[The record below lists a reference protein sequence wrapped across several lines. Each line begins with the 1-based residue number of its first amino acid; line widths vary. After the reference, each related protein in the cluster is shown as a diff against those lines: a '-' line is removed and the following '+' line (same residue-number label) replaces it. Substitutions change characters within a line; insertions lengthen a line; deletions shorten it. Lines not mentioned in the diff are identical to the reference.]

1 MQKSTNDWRELREFA
16 GVRLDES
23 FVLSWALDGD
33 SLCIDLDLCLAP
45 EHSFY
50 EEPRPSEG
58 KCIRA
63 AILECPHCTRLADAE
78 QATDSG
84 DMDREAISNAAEK
97 LGLGRVDGMRRTGD
111 GQYEMNGLFGRVR
124 IDAERPLVRLK
135 DA

>member
-1 MQKSTNDWRELREFA
+1 MQRNTNDWRELREFT

-23 FVLSWALDGD
+23 FVLSWALVRD

-63 AILECPHCTRLADAE
+63 AILEFPHCTRLASEARE
-78 QATDSG
+78 SAAG
-84 DMDREAISNAAEK
+84 DMGHAAIAAEAAA
-97 LGLGRVDGMRRTGD
+97 LGLGKIDGMRRTGD
-111 GQYEMNGLFGRVR
+111 GQYEINGSFGR
-124 IDAERPLVRLK
+124 IQIAAERPLVRLK

>member
-1 MQKSTNDWRELREFA
+1 MQGNTNDWRELREFI

-23 FVLSWALDGD
+23 FVLSWTLVGD

-58 KCIRA
+58 NCIRA
-63 AILECPHCTRLADAE
+63 AILEFPHCTRLAAADRAS
-78 QATDSG
+78 AADS
-84 DMDREAISNAAEK
+84 MDHAAIGGEAAA
-97 LGLGRVDGMRRTGD
+97 LGLGKIDGMRRTGD
-111 GQYEMNGLFGRVR
+111 GQYEIRGLFGRVQ

>member
-1 MQKSTNDWRELREFA
+1 MSDDTNDWRELREFA

-23 FVLSWALDGD
+23 FVLSWALVGD

-63 AILECPHCTRLADAE
+63 AILEFPFCSLVADAE
-78 QATDSG
+78 RSAGSA
-84 DMDREAISNAAEK
+84 DMDSAAIAAAASG
-97 LGLGRVDGMRRTGD
+97 LGLGKVDGMRRIGD
-111 GQYEMNGLFGRVR
+111 GQYEISGSFGRVR

>member
-1 MQKSTNDWRELREFA
+1 MDESTNDWRELREFA
-16 GVRLDES
+16 GIRLDES

-33 SLCIDLDLCLAP
+33 SLCVDLDLCLAP

-58 KCIRA
+58 QCIRA
-63 AILECPHCTRLADAE
+63 AMLDFPHCSLLAEVE
-78 QATDSG
+78 QAVG
-84 DMDREAISNAAEK
+84 LADMDRAAIAAAAAR
-97 LGLGRVDGMRRTGD
+97 LGLGKINGMRRIGD
-111 GQYEMNGLFGRVR
+111 GKYEISGLFGRVR

>member
-1 MQKSTNDWRELREFA
+1 MSDDMNDWRELREFA
-16 GVRLDES
+16 GVKLGES
-23 FVLSWALDGD
+23 FVLSWTFHGD

-58 KCIRA
+58 ECIRA
-63 AILECPHCTRLADAE
+63 AILEFPCCRRIADLANPAD
-78 QATDSG
+78 G
-84 DMDREAISNAAEK
+84 DMSRDALIAAAAS
-97 LGLGRVDGMRRTGD
+97 LGIGRIEGLRRVGD
-111 GQYEMNGLFGRVR
+111 GQYEFSGRFGQVR